1 LVPTVSELGFPDV
14 DANVWVGLFAPSSMG
29 AELVNKVHRD
39 VTAILQEPAFRAREI
54 EGKAYD
60 FAAMGPQDFR
70 KYIQA
75 ETASR
80 AGPVKFSGA
89 KVE

>member
-1 LVPTVSELGFPDV
+1 
-14 DANVWVGLFAPSSMG
+14 
-29 AELVNKVHRD
+29 
-39 VTAILQEPAFRAREI
+39 VTSILQEPAFRAREI

-60 FAAMGPQDFR
+60 FVAMGPQDFR
-70 KYIQA
+70 KYIQT